1 MQCTMKASSSEG
13 KARSREDEM
22 RRCRPGFLLVGFDA
36 EASIPRT
43 GCNCFLSAFVNLLR
57 TLPKEVSRST
67 ATKVE
72 SGISDAHRRCLVS
85 ERRVKK
91 HRTLVEKVQIEFDST
106 EGS

>member
-1 MQCTMKASSSEG
+1 
-13 KARSREDEM
+13 M
-22 RRCRPGFLLVGFDA
+22 RRCRPGFLLVRFDA

-43 GCNCFLSAFVNLLR
+43 GCNCFLSAFVHLLQ
-57 TLPKEVSRST
+57 TLSKEVSRST

-72 SGISDAHRRCLVS
+72 SGISDALRRSLVS

-91 HRTLVEKVQIEFDST
+91 HRTLVEKIQVEFVST